1 MAKSK
6 RRRQRKIKARRQRG
20 GYSVMDKIHDE
31 LRADSTRH
39 PIGMGRRKRHQKG
52 GVYRFGIKGGS
63 ARSSDPVAW
72 AGKLVN
78 FIPAH
83 PLQWVPETHIAKPVG
98 RLS

>member
-6 RRRQRKIKARRQRG
+6 RRRQRKIKARKHRG
-20 GYSVMDKIHDE
+20 GSAMDRIRDG
-31 LRADSTRH
+31 LRSDSTRH

-52 GVYRFGIKGGS
+52 GVYLMNGGG